1 MRLQFVLLPYL
12 LDVLWLPV
20 HANIVVAHALSLICY
35 GVGGRV
41 GVVALEVEVVFSMWW
56 LGTGLYFTA

>member
-1 MRLQFVLLPYL
+1 MCLQFVLLPCL
-12 LDVLWLPV
+12 LGVLWLPV
-20 HANIVVAHALSLICY
+20 HPNIVFAHALSLICY

-41 GVVALEVEVVFSMWW
+41 GVVALEVEVVLSMQW

>member
-1 MRLQFVLLPYL
+1 MRLQFVFLPCW

-20 HANIVVAHALSLICY
+20 HADIVVAHALSLIYC

-41 GVVALEVEVVFSMWW
+41 GVVALEVEVVFSMW
-56 LGTGLYFTA
+56 